1 MRGAYKVPY
10 ASRGSILGATEAA
23 ALGQLLES
31 GESLSMG
38 SWRERFERRFAEYAG
53 TRYALSVTS
62 GTVALELAVHLLD
75 LAPGDEV
82 VVTPQ
87 TFQATA
93 QPLLDRQVRVRF
105 CDIDRESLNMDP
117 AVLKGLITDRTRAI
131 LLVHYGGWPAE
142 MDEIVTMARQR
153 GILVVE
159 DCAHALGA
167 QYDGRRPG
175 SLGDIGCFSFHASK
189 NITTLG
195 EGGMLTLDRDDW
207 AERIDRLRSNE
218 VDGVFVAGS
227 ASPPDAPELL
237 PWMKY
242 ASSVYRDACL
252 GVRRSGTNATLS
264 EAACVVGLHQ
274 LDRLE
279 DLVDRRRAIAARLN
293 EVVDRHPHA
302 RAGRPRPGVHHAQH
316 LYTCFVSG
324 PRGTREALVRGLDAR
339 GVEVQLRYFP
349 LHLTPEWRS
358 RGHGRGECPVAE
370 ELWFTEHVNLPC
382 HPGLTDAQVD
392 HMAEA
397 LDAALED
404 ARAVVENAENAEH
417 AETAET
423 AEIAVNGANGAIGED
438 AGSAGAAEGAGTGR
452 GTVSSLKETSH
463 APH

>member
-404 ARAVVENAENAEH
+404 ARAVVENAEH
-417 AETAET
+417 AENAET

-452 GTVSSLKETSH
+452 GTVSSVKETSH
-463 APH
+463 AAH

>member
-1 MRGAYKVPY
+1 MHGAYKVPY
-10 ASRGSILGATEAA
+10 ASRGSILGATEAT

-38 SWRERFERRFAEYAG
+38 TWRERFERRFSEYAG

-87 TFQATA
+87 TFQATV

-117 AVLKGLITDRTRAI
+117 AVLKGLINDRTRAI

-142 MDEIVTMARQR
+142 MDEIVTMARER

-167 QYDGRRPG
+167 RYDSRRPG
-175 SLGDIGCFSFHASK
+175 SLGDIGCFSFHSSK

-195 EGGMLTLDRDDW
+195 EGGMLTFDRDDW

-218 VDGVFVAGS
+218 VDGVFVDGS
-227 ASPPDAPELL
+227 ASPLDAPELL

-242 ASSVYRDACL
+242 SSSVYRDACL

-279 DLVDRRRAIAARLN
+279 SLVERRRAIAARLN
-293 EVVDRHPHA
+293 AVVDRHPHA

-349 LHLTPEWRS
+349 LHLLPEWRS
-358 RGHGRGECPVAE
+358 RGHEPGECPVAE

-382 HPGLTDAQVD
+382 HPGLSDEQVD
-392 HMAEA
+392 HLADA

-404 ARAVVENAENAEH
+404 ARAVIENAENR
-417 AETAET
+417 T
-423 AEIAVNGANGAIGED
+423 
-438 AGSAGAAEGAGTGR
+438 GSRTESRT
-452 GTVSSLKETSH
+452 TVPSMKETSH
-463 APH
+463 AAH